1 RAATSDLHARVD
13 ALFPR
18 GLDTVDAYRRYLLG
32 MHRFAVDYECATGAL
47 PRQSAWLAGDLA
59 ALSLPP
65 LPAEGRCVPV
75 AGHAARLGWH
85 YVMAGSRLDAR
96 RLGFGP
102 GRGGDFLA
110 RHAEGED
117 WNAVLAQLR
126 GHGADD
132 EARGAGA
139 VAGARDAFTLVYTCF
154 ERSFDRIP
162 MPLPEDCR

>member
-1 RAATSDLHARVD
+1 M
-13 ALFPR
+13 
-18 GLDTVDAYRRYLLG
+18 DTVDAYRRYLLG

-47 PRQSAWLAGDLA
+47 PRRSAWLAGDLA

-85 YVMAGSRLDAR
+85 YVMAGSSLGARRLLRDAR

-102 GRGGDFLA
+102 GRGADFLA
-110 RHAEGED
+110 RHAEGGD
-117 WNAVLAQLR
+117 WDALLAQLR
-126 GHGADD
+126 EQEAGDD
-132 EARGAGA
+132 ARRAGA
-139 VAGARDAFTLVYTCF
+139 VAGARDAFALVYTCF